1 MRRRDGGA
9 SASCGKEIR
18 PVEIVDEVIGS
29 GSQEL
34 RSLAEQAI
42 EWFERADANRRS
54 SGSEATSSG
63 R

>member
-9 SASCGKEIR
+9 SVSCGKEIR
-18 PVEIVDEVIGS
+18 PVEIVDKVIWS

-34 RSLAEQAI
+34 RSGAEQAI
-42 EWFERADANRRS
+42 EWFELAEANLRS